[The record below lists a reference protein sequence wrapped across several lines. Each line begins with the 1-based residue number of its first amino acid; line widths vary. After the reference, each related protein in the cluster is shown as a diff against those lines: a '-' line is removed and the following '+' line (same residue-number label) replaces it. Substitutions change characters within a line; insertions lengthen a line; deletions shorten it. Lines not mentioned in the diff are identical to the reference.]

1 MYDSQSFSRLSRALS
16 TMSHKGLLCP
26 RRLASESLGATL
38 HLDFVSISHG
48 SSDGIL
54 CIKLNMGE
62 FGSERADSATE
73 NANILSGVGSGEE
86 GV

>member
-26 RRLASESLGATL
+26 RRLASDSLGATL
-38 HLDFVSISHG
+38 HLDFVSISQG
-48 SSDGIL
+48 SADGIL